1 MRKTLTLA
9 LFLSIASY
17 GLFSASAG
25 GPIFWR
31 INTRAEVEKG
41 DPQGL
46 TISET
51 GAMTLAPTV
60 AEVFDTKQAYIWSAT
75 ADNAGNIYLG
85 TGHEGRVYKVD
96 AAGKGSLL
104 YKTAELDVMAIVCDK
119 QGNVYAGT
127 APDGKVYR
135 ITPSGEAKVF
145 FDPKTKYIWSMAFD
159 QQGRLLVGTGDKGV
173 IFRVA
178 PDGKGAP
185 FVNTSQTNI
194 TTLNVDGAGNLIA
207 GADPGGLILRIAPDG
222 KAFTLFDSSQ
232 REIRDVAIAR
242 NGDIYALA
250 LSESASGGGAN
261 AATPAAPTTAPAVQG
276 GDEGG
281 VTITI
286 SDMQVV
292 DSSGGSSTSSTSG
305 SSGGQSKA
313 ALYKLDA
320 SGASTL
326 LWDSKDAA
334 AFSLNLDRSEQRV
347 IVGSGQKGRIFS
359 ASEGQK
365 PSLLAQL
372 SEGQTSRFV
381 RSRDQLFAATSN
393 LGKLFKLSDDV
404 GTSGV
409 YTSAVRDAQIT
420 TQWGR
425 VAWVGEGSIEVQTR
439 SGNTANPD
447 STWSDWSPPAS
458 SADGAAIQSPAARFL
473 QWKATLKKT
482 GAAASPRLREVT
494 VSYLPKN
501 IAPRITSIT
510 VLPAG
515 VSLQALPQP
524 IADAGGDASGADA
537 SAAGGVIQQIPP
549 RRLFQRGAISL
560 QWQAEDRNGDTMEY
574 SIFYKAAN
582 SAGDFYPL
590 KTATRD
596 NYFTVDPNALP
607 DGRYIFKVQVTDGLS
622 NPGNLAL
629 SDEQETEAVEID
641 NAPPVVS
648 AEAPRLNN
656 LTLEIVFRASDA
668 VSIIRRA
675 EYQLDG
681 GAWKSIFPVDG
692 IADSKQEEF
701 RVSLTLPD
709 AKRHTVAFRAF
720 DANSNVGSAQ
730 VPIESR

>member
-1 MRKTLTLA
+1 MRKSLTLA

-17 GLFSASAG
+17 GLYSASAG

-46 TISET
+46 SISET
-51 GAMTLAPTV
+51 GAMTLAPNV
-60 AEVFDTKQAYIWSAT
+60 AEVFDTKQAYIWSA
-75 ADNAGNIYLG
+75 ASDNAGAIYLG

-96 AAGKGSLL
+96 ASGKGALL
-104 YKTAELDVMAIVCDK
+104 YKTAELDVMALVCDK

-135 ITPSGEAKVF
+135 ISPSGEAKVF
-145 FDPKTKYIWSMAFD
+145 FDPKTKYIWSLAFD
-159 QQGRLLVGTGDKGV
+159 AQGRLLVGTGDKGV

-194 TTLNVDGAGNLIA
+194 TSIIVDGAGNIIA
-207 GADPGGLILRIAPDG
+207 GADPGGLVLRISPDG

-232 REIRDVAIAR
+232 REIRDLAIAR

-261 AATPAAPTTAPAVQG
+261 AATPAAATTAPAVQGG

-292 DSSGGSSTSSTSG
+292 DSSGGTAISG
-305 SSGGQSKA
+305 SSGSGGQSKA

-320 SGASTL
+320 SGASTM
-326 LWDSKDAA
+326 LWDSKEAA
-334 AFSLNLDRSEQRV
+334 AFSISLDRNESRV
-347 IVGSGQKGRIFS
+347 IVGSGQKGRIFG

-381 RSRDQLFAATSN
+381 RSRGQLYAATSN
-393 LGKLFKLSDDV
+393 LGKLYKISEEI
-404 GTSGV
+404 GSSGV
-409 YTSAVRDAQIT
+409 YTSSVRDAQLT
-420 TQWGR
+420 TNWGR
-425 VAWVGEGSIEVQTR
+425 VAWVGEGSVEMQTR
-439 SGNTANPD
+439 SGNTATPD
-447 STWSDWSPPAS
+447 STWSDWSSPMS
-458 SADGAAIQSPAARFL
+458 SSEGNAIQSPAARFL

-482 GAAASPRLREVT
+482 SAVASPRLREIT

-501 IAPRITSIT
+501 IAPRITSLSI
-510 VLPAG
+510 LPAG

-524 IADAGGDASGADA
+524 IPDGGADA
-537 SAAGGVIQQIPP
+537 ASADPSTAGAIIQQIPP

-560 QWQAEDRNGDTMEY
+560 QWQAEDRNGDSMEY
-574 SIFYKAAN
+574 SVYYKAAN
-582 SAGDFYPL
+582 STGDFFPL
-590 KTATRD
+590 KTGTRD
-596 NYFTVDPNALP
+596 NYFTIDPNALP
-607 DGRYIFKVQVTDGLS
+607 DGRYIFKVQVSDSPS

-629 SDEQETEAVEID
+629 NDEQETEAVEID
-641 NAPPVVS
+641 NSPPVV
-648 AEAPRLNN
+648 AVETPHLNGSTIE
-656 LTLEIVFRASDA
+656 LVFHANDA

-681 GAWKSIFPVDG
+681 GPWKSIFPVDG
-692 IADSKQEEF
+692 IADSKQEDF
-701 RVSLTLPD
+701 RVSIMLPD
-709 AKRHTVAFRAF
+709 TKRHTVAFRAF
-720 DANSNVGSAQ
+720 DANSNVGGAQ